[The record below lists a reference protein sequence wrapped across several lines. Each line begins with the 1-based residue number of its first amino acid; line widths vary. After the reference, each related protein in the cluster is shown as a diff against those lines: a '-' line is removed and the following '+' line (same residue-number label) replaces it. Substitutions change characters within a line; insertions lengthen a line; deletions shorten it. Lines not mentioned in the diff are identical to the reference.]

1 MRRAK
6 LIRRLCPSCVLAY
19 CHKNGFLIDVFQ
31 ILLTEAPGR
40 FNIVRRYKKKVMKT
54 GGTILWNIV

>member
-1 MRRAK
+1 MDF
-6 LIRRLCPSCVLAY
+6 
-19 CHKNGFLIDVFQ
+19 GGDVFQ

-40 FNIVRRYKKKVMKT
+40 YNIVCRYKKKVMKT